1 MWGVLINRVHCY
13 GCTVCTLLN
22 PSKIWYGG
30 MVLEHILSNSGLL
43 YLSLAFLGY
52 PTEGL
57 SGIRENF
64 FLNQNSIEHL
74 RCILCVSWPAVSC
87 AALLLQLTKLVA
99 GLYFPD
105 WHVMTF
111 SDIYWEVRGGG
122 GGGGVIIGWAC
133 HALLAAVELSTI
145 LREVFT
151 ITEKV
156 PNRNFSWLKVPRLL
170 KC

>member
-1 MWGVLINRVHCY
+1 MIWGYGVGTYPFQQWAFISFSTIPRLSYRGTLRYQEKRFFKIRTQLNIWGVY
-13 GCTVCTLLN
+13 
-22 PSKIWYGG
+22 
-30 MVLEHILSNSGLL
+30 
-43 YLSLAFLGY
+43 
-52 PTEGL
+52 
-57 SGIRENF
+57 
-64 FLNQNSIEHL
+64 
-74 RCILCVSWPAVSC
+74 CVSWPAVSC

-133 HALLAAVELSTI
+133 HALLAAVELPTI

-151 ITEKV
+151 ITEKA
-156 PNRNFSWLKVPRLL
+156 PTRNFSRLKAPRLL

>member
-1 MWGVLINRVHCY
+1 MRGVLINRVHCY

-57 SGIRENF
+57 SGIRKNV
-64 FLNQNSIEHL
+64 FLKSELNWTFEVYIVCIMTGRVVCSTVVTTYQVGGWPIFSWLTCHDIQWHIL
-74 RCILCVSWPAVSC
+74 R
-87 AALLLQLTKLVA
+87 
-99 GLYFPD
+99 G
-105 WHVMTF
+105 
-111 SDIYWEVRGGG
+111 EGGG

-133 HALLAAVELSTI
+133 HALLAAVELPTI

-151 ITEKV
+151 ITKKV
-156 PNRNFSWLKVPRLL
+156 PNRNFSWLKAPNY
-170 KC
+170 

>member
-1 MWGVLINRVHCY
+1 MIWGY
-13 GCTVCTLLN
+13 GVGTYPFQQWAFISFSSIPRLSYRGTLRYIRKNVFSKSELNWTFEVYIVC
-22 PSKIWYGG
+22 S
-30 MVLEHILSNSGLL
+30 
-43 YLSLAFLGY
+43 
-52 PTEGL
+52 
-57 SGIRENF
+57 
-64 FLNQNSIEHL
+64 
-74 RCILCVSWPAVSC
+74 VSWPAVSC

-133 HALLAAVELSTI
+133 HALLAAVELPTI
-145 LREVFT
+145 LREVLT
-151 ITEKV
+151 ITEKA
-156 PNRNFSWLKVPRLL
+156 PTRNFSRLKAPRLL